1 MSKIRIAILDSKCIV
16 FPKYNEIEIKLSNKE
31 CQNLHGSMTIQ
42 LLDRLVQ
49 NNKFF
54 VYEIMT
60 SNGSTSMKI
69 LYETL
74 IKLLEEKIDII
85 HMSLSIRNESL
96 HEQVYLREIMDICS
110 CLKNQGKV
118 IVCSTQNRQ
127 YCSYPAALDTVIGV
141 RGSILKQNHL
151 YGYCNKKKI
160 QMITNYN
167 PILCKINEN
176 KMFFGGNSQAATIA
190 TSIIINFLKNKGKDI
205 DLEKCLYENASFKI
219 WEDKMVLFDNINK
232 TMGLEK
238 NFIEPSIEKY
248 IKENYKLQEIYNKD
262 GIANKKYEKIYFGII
277 EWLEKKYQLEYN
289 NIYFFD
295 FNNIYT
301 ISQAFAERWVNLK

>member
-54 VYEIMT
+54 VYEIMN

-151 YGYCNKKKI
+151 Y
-160 QMITNYN
+160 
-167 PILCKINEN
+167 
-176 KMFFGGNSQAATIA
+176 
-190 TSIIINFLKNKGKDI
+190 DI
-205 DLEKCLYENASFKI
+205 VIKRKFK
-219 WEDKMVLFDNINK
+219 
-232 TMGLEK
+232 
-238 NFIEPSIEKY
+238 
-248 IKENYKLQEIYNKD
+248 
-262 GIANKKYEKIYFGII
+262 
-277 EWLEKKYQLEYN
+277 
-289 NIYFFD
+289 
-295 FNNIYT
+295 
-301 ISQAFAERWVNLK
+301 